1 MRKST
6 KAIAHEM
13 GLQPI
18 SILTAIKMILKGRC
32 PGFCWGYRTKK
43 GVRAWRIG

>member
-6 KAIAHEM
+6 RAIAEEM

-18 SILTAIKMILKGRC
+18 SIWSAFKMFLKGGH
-32 PGFCWGYRTKK
+32 PGVCWGYRTKK
-43 GVRAWRIG
+43 GVRAWRTK

>member
-6 KAIAHEM
+6 RAIAEEM

-18 SILTAIKMILKGRC
+18 SIWSALKLRLKGC
-32 PGFCWGYRTKK
+32 KPGLCWGYRTKK
-43 GVRAWRIG
+43 GVRAWRTK

>member
-6 KAIAHEM
+6 KAIAEEM

-18 SILTAIKMILKGRC
+18 SIMAALKMILRGGH
-32 PGFCWGYRTKK
+32 PGLCWGYRTKK
-43 GVRAWRIG
+43 GIRAWRTR

>member
-6 KAIAHEM
+6 RIIAEEM

-18 SILTAIKMILKGRC
+18 SILAAIKMLLRGNK
-32 PGFCWGYRTKK
+32 PGLCWGYRTKK
-43 GVRAWRIG
+43 GVRAWRTK

>member
-6 KAIAHEM
+6 KAIAEEM

-18 SILTAIKMILKGRC
+18 SVWTAIKMLVKGYK
-32 PGFCWGYRTKK
+32 PGLCWGHKTKK
-43 GVRAWRIG
+43 GVRAWRTK